1 MAEQDNAMVLNFRCP
16 AELDGLIPPPVPAAQ
31 GLPDWLKAMPA
42 QAFNALGQQET
53 PTVKRCPP
61 FIDAMTTGF
70 LLPLICDL
78 RVENGE
84 FIWENELPPG
94 GAVSFVRSPI
104 GFHESSQVTGTPLF
118 DGDRFLIKFH
128 NLWTIEAPEGYALF
142 FTHPVNR
149 FDLPFTTLTGLVD
162 CDRYH
167 NNWIHFPAHWHNMNF
182 SGVLPRG
189 TPVAQCI
196 PVKREKW
203 AVRTAAFTSE
213 DTRRAYEQMTEVA
226 GDQGVYRRRF
236 RA

>member
-1 MAEQDNAMVLNFRCP
+1 MAEQDDAMILTFRCP
-16 AELDGLIPPPVPAAQ
+16 AELEGLIPPPVPAAQ

-42 QAFNALGQQET
+42 QAFNALVQQET

-61 FIDAMTTGF
+61 FIDAMTSGF

-84 FIWENELPPG
+84 FIWENDLPPG

-104 GFHESSQVTGTPLF
+104 GFHDSGQVTGTPLYD
-118 DGDRFLIKFH
+118 DGRLLIKFH

-149 FDLPFTTLTGLVD
+149 FDLPFTTLSGLVD
-162 CDRYH
+162 SDRYH
-167 NNWIHFPAHWHNMNF
+167 DNWIHFPAHWHDMNF
-182 SGVLPRG
+182 SGVLARG

-203 AVRTAAFTSE
+203 LARTAAFTSE
-213 DTRRAYEQMTEVA
+213 DTRRACEQMTEVA
-226 GDQGVYRRRF
+226 ADQGVYRRRF